1 MRIALT
7 GGIAC
12 GKSLF
17 AKYLSELGVE
27 TLDADDI
34 VHELIPPDERRALAA
49 KVFAD
54 SVERKALEA
63 RIHPIVK
70 RRIDEWFAADDGGG
84 AGEPRLKVAIIPLLF
99 EVHWDAEYDIILC
112 VASSVERQIER
123 MTAMRG
129 YSREEA
135 LSRLSAQMDLS
146 EKARKSHVVIQN
158 DGSAENLREEAERV
172 VRHLAEMNRR

>member
-17 AKYLSELGVE
+17 AKYLNELGVD

-34 VHELIPPDERRALAA
+34 VHSLIPPDERRALAA
-49 KVFAD
+49 KVFRDPVARR
-54 SVERKALEA
+54 ELEG

-84 AGEPRLKVAIIPLLF
+84 DGGPRLKVAIIPLLF

-146 EKARKSHVVIQN
+146 EKARKSHVVIRN
-158 DGSAENLREEAERV
+158 DGSAEDLRGEAERV
-172 VRHLAEMNRR
+172 VRYLSEMNRR

>member
-17 AKYLSELGVE
+17 AKFLNELGVD

-34 VHELIPPDERRALAA
+34 VHSLIPPDERRALAA

-54 SVERKALEA
+54 PVERRALEA

-70 RRIDEWFAADDGGG
+70 RRIDEWFAAGGGVDGGF
-84 AGEPRLKVAIIPLLF
+84 RLKVAIIPLLF

-123 MTAMRG
+123 MTATRG
-129 YSREEA
+129 YSLEEA
-135 LSRLSAQMDLS
+135 MSRLSAQMDLS

-158 DGSAENLREEAERV
+158 DGSAEDLRREAERV
-172 VRHLAEMNRR
+172 VRYLAEMNRR